1 MTNNRVVLIL
11 DPNFGERL
19 RSLDLSIP
27 VWVVGSD
34 KNTPISAELWAEK
47 KAADLTTFDPQP
59 LERLADTVDQHHPAW
74 TEFEI
79 YGVSSGEAKG
89 ALSEYMPG
97 EFAVT
102 KDSLVFHRAK

>member
-19 RSLDLSIP
+19 RSLYLSIS
-27 VWVVGSD
+27 VWVVGPD

-47 KAADLTTFDPQP
+47 KADDLTTVNPQP
-59 LERLADTVDQHHPAW
+59 LERLADTVEHHPAW

-79 YGVSSGEAKG
+79 YGVSSGEAEG
-89 ALSEYMPG
+89 VLSEYMPG
-97 EFAVT
+97 QFTAT